1 MLVIGDVPSDISDGS
16 SSRPS
21 KRRRI
26 EPTQG
31 ISIPLDDDFGP
42 LEFLFKLLDGFVG
55 RLHDHAAYSIMGIKL
70 LADEYELAL
79 ATRLLGEQL
88 WQEVVEGTYG
98 TTRAYAI
105 AMRMQWKALARFALS
120 RMDSDRRPPVKWSL
134 ETAQIVGLDAW
145 HCAINAASDCKPFDW
160 EEVAE
165 RLEFPPSWVT
175 ALVRAGIQ
183 NRWMLFAGGPSS
195 LRETRNV
202 ALSVPAPGLLPCKPI
217 FIALKPAVFHVLNIA
232 WNKIRLSPLM
242 SPYYAHA
249 HTAKGTDA
257 FPCVLH
263 ASTSM
268 TCAILL
274 STMTLL
280 NTNAETTIGSFT
292 DDCYLALSVSW
303 AGVVAVSTIV
313 AL

>member
-1 MLVIGDVPSDISDGS
+1 MSSGQGGRRATKAIVIEVSTGMLCNAMKRHLTLLCILSPVFRDMLVIGDVPSDISDGS

-42 LEFLFKLLDGFVG
+42 LEFLFKLLDGSVG

-165 RLEFPPSWVT
+165 RLEFPPS
-175 ALVRAGIQ
+175 
-183 NRWMLFAGGPSS
+183 
-195 LRETRNV
+195 
-202 ALSVPAPGLLPCKPI
+202 
-217 FIALKPAVFHVLNIA
+217 
-232 WNKIRLSPLM
+232 
-242 SPYYAHA
+242 
-249 HTAKGTDA
+249 
-257 FPCVLH
+257 
-263 ASTSM
+263 
-268 TCAILL
+268 
-274 STMTLL
+274 
-280 NTNAETTIGSFT
+280 
-292 DDCYLALSVSW
+292 
-303 AGVVAVSTIV
+303 
-313 AL
+313 